1 MQWCVRAWYSISA
14 EIIANCFHH
23 TGLFDYEISPTV
35 REVHPNDEDS
45 SVVADLEESLRL
57 LSPHHP
63 MSLAHYTNPPEE
75 MDMVHQEFTD
85 ADLLESAAPENED
98 GADELNDTA
107 TSVTTLTNQ
116 AKLDSLR
123 IVISLLDTTITDHN
137 TTLRILHSFQREI
150 RFQASSSKIQM
161 TLDSF
166 M

>member
-1 MQWCVRAWYSISA
+1 
-14 EIIANCFHH
+14 N
-23 TGLFDYEISPTV
+23 
-35 REVHPNDEDS
+35 PNDEDS

-57 LSPHHP
+57 LFPHHP
-63 MSLAHYTNPPEE
+63 MSLAHYTNPSEE
-75 MDMVHQEFTD
+75 MDMFTD
-85 ADLLESAAPENED
+85 ADLLELAAPENED
-98 GADELNDTA
+98 GADKPNDTA

-116 AKLDSLR
+116 AKLDFLH

-137 TTLRILHSFQREI
+137 TTLWILCSFQREI

>member
-35 REVHPNDEDS
+35 CEVHPNDEDS

-63 MSLAHYTNPPEE
+63 MSLAYYTNPEE
-75 MDMVHQEFTD
+75 MDMNQWPPKNEND
-85 ADLLESAAPENED
+85 ADK
-98 GADELNDTA
+98 LNDTA

-116 AKLDSLR
+116 AKLDSLH

-137 TTLRILHSFQREI
+137 TTLQILRSFQREI
-150 RFQASSSKIQM
+150 RFQASSSEIQM

>member
-1 MQWCVRAWYSISA
+1 MVFYQ
-14 EIIANCFHH
+14 IIANCFHH

-57 LSPHHP
+57 LSPHYP
-63 MSLAHYTNPPEE
+63 LSLAHYTNPPEE

-85 ADLLESAAPENED
+85 ADLLESAAPENVD
-98 GADELNDTA
+98 SADKLNDIA
-107 TSVTTLTNQ
+107 TSVTTFNNQ
-116 AKLDSLR
+116 AKLDSLC
-123 IVISLLDTTITDHN
+123 IVISLLNTTITDYN
-137 TTLRILHSFQREI
+137 TTLQILRSFQREVC
-150 RFQASSSKIQM
+150 FQASSSKTQM